1 MIKYKNEN
9 RDMIPSMARNK
20 LKSAGLSNKCIFLN
34 ISKIATPIVWNLF
47 KKKENIK
54 VRDAPNLTSAK
65 SQRKTKITC
74 RW

>member
-1 MIKYKNEN
+1 MIKYKKEN

-47 KKKENIK
+47 
-54 VRDAPNLTSAK
+54 
-65 SQRKTKITC
+65 
-74 RW
+74 